1 MAELRNS
8 GIYRRIVRSEV
19 DRQAERLNMKLS
31 PNFSLRELTYSQTAV
46 RKGIYNEPTEPHVE
60 SLRLL
65 CENIL
70 QPVRAYYGRSF
81 TPSSGYRS
89 EALCEAIGSSRK
101 SQHAKGEAADFEV
114 PGISNYDLACWIRD
128 NLDFDQLILEFYKE
142 GDPNSGWVHCS
153 YKAEGNR
160 KECLTY
166 DGKQYTVGLT
176 N

>member
-1 MAELRNS
+1 
-8 GIYRRIVRSEV
+8 
-19 DRQAERLNMKLS
+19 MKLS
-31 PNFSLRELTYSQTAV
+31 ANFSLRELTHSQTAI
-46 RKGIYNEPTEPHVE
+46 RKGIYNVPTDAHVD

-70 QPVRAYYGRSF
+70 QPVREHYGRSF
-81 TPSSGYRS
+81 SPSSGYRS
-89 EALCEAIGSSRK
+89 EALCQAIGSSRK
-101 SQHAKGEAADFEV
+101 SQHAKGEAVDFEV

-153 YKAEGNR
+153 YKPEGNR

-166 DGKQYTVGLT
+166 DGQQYSLGLT